1 MFSFDAKNLSQSI
14 FISSYELLFS
24 FFLISLAEWFS
35 FRSCLRAQFHWFT
48 YYCAWL
54 GECVKN
60 KKLNIY
66 SSHFRRIECVFSH
79 SCVYDDMMSVFVVG
93 SRWSTLNRLL
103 VLKFRIVSRTQR
115 WKIVICVFYHYYS
128 FPNQGK
134 LFSSYRRFV
143 SNMYIQN
150 THRCV

>member
-60 KKLNIY
+60 KKTEYLQFSF
-66 SSHFRRIECVFSH
+66 SSDWVCFFAFMRIWWYDVCVRSRLKVEH
-79 SCVYDDMMSVFVVG
+79 IKSVVG
-93 SRWSTLNRLL
+93 VEVSNRLKNTEMKNRNMC
-103 VLKFRIVSRTQR
+103 VLSL
-115 WKIVICVFYHYYS
+115 
-128 FPNQGK
+128 
-134 LFSSYRRFV
+134 LFISQPRK
-143 SNMYIQN
+143 
-150 THRCV
+150 TL